1 MAIAARGVQFV
12 DVLMVAGEYQTKP
25 PLPFVPGG
33 EGAGLLTPGPYA
45 VAYHLIQ
52 AWCDEE
58 GQEQAAAA
66 AAGQRS
72 ATVGQCL
79 VSALVAAGFAL
90 GCVASRAGWVAT

>member
-1 MAIAARGVQFV
+1 MPFKRAPAWGRREAFECTSGVGT
-12 DVLMVAGEYQTKP
+12 AGDGDHTAP
-25 PLPFVPGG
+25 HPDG

-58 GQEQAAAA
+58 EGQ

-72 ATVGQCL
+72 ATVGPCL
-79 VSALVAAGFAL
+79 VSGLVAAGFAL